1 MAIVRWDPYRDM
13 LALQDEVN
21 RSLRR
26 FSGGGEVQRESW
38 MPSIDVLET
47 KDAIKLKAEL
57 AGMGPDDIS
66 LEVQDDVLTL
76 SGERRFE
83 EEVDEDKYYRIERRY
98 GSFTRSMSLPH
109 GVDSEKIDA
118 HYENGILEITIPK
131 AEQARPKKISVGRG
145 DSGSRT
151 VETETHGDSAGES
164 GGRQ

>member
-1 MAIVRWDPYRDM
+1 MAVVRWDSYRDM

-26 FSGGGEVQRESW
+26 FVGGSEVQRESW

-57 AGMGPDDIS
+57 AGMDPDDIS
-66 LEVQDDVLTL
+66 LEVEDNVLTL
-76 SGERRFE
+76 SGERRFK

-98 GSFTRSMSLPH
+98 GSFTRSMSLPQ
-109 GVDSEKIDA
+109 GIDSEKIDA

-151 VETETHGDSAGES
+151 VETETLGDSAGSS
-164 GGRQ
+164 GGGE